1 MLTWKGVHTY
11 NQIRSCVSLSTPV
24 PPIWSPN
31 GRENPNQRED
41 LKGRVRSR
49 LRVLWVFDC
58 YMRSEEGVGFGYFE
72 CLIAEFVFS
81 TVLYLRR
88 CTLTL
93 RHQHTF
99 CPGCSLCVTIPR
111 TCAISAVRD
120 SQRLL
125 HKLSQLLDLQKVTP
139 RVLKCGD

>member
-1 MLTWKGVHTY
+1 
-11 NQIRSCVSLSTPV
+11 
-24 PPIWSPN
+24 
-31 GRENPNQRED
+31 
-41 LKGRVRSR
+41 
-49 LRVLWVFDC
+49 VLWVFDC

-139 RVLKCGD
+139 RVLKCGDWIKGPKHLTTYPTLSAAVTKVSLSTLTL

>member
-1 MLTWKGVHTY
+1 M
-11 NQIRSCVSLSTPV
+11 
-24 PPIWSPN
+24 
-31 GRENPNQRED
+31 
-41 LKGRVRSR
+41 
-49 LRVLWVFDC
+49 LWVFDC

-72 CLIAEFVFS
+72 CLIAEFVFG

-111 TCAISAVRD
+111 TCVISAVRD

-139 RVLKCGD
+139 RVLKCGDLIKGPKHLTTYPTLSAAVTKVSLSTLTL